1 MKKLFSVSCIF
12 IYLFIYLYLLP
23 HLFTDVDHDVHLK
36 QVSTGIDLLYSTT
49 SVKNPNHHLPVIL
62 SRYNSCQQKIFLCE
76 MYNSDGSE
84 YKIMT
89 FCYDVK

>member
-36 QVSTGIDLLYSTT
+36 QVSTGIDLQLYYDKCQTSESSSPCYTLQIKFLSTD
-49 SVKNPNHHLPVIL
+49 N
-62 SRYNSCQQKIFLCE
+62 NS
-76 MYNSDGSE
+76 M
-84 YKIMT
+84 
-89 FCYDVK
+89 